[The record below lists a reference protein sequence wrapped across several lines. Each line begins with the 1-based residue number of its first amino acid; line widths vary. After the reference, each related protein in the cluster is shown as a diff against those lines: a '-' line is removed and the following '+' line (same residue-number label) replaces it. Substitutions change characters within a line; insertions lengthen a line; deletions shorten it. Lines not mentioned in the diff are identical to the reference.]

1 MEKVNLHM
9 KHVILSVTRI
19 ASLALGFL
27 VAGSAAL
34 VSGGSS
40 EVPPLVEATS
50 VLGILDVAW
59 HPTEELLAVASETGL
74 HLFDGDLQV
83 ILSVDTDTSFSSL
96 DWSADGTQ
104 LAAGDWAQA
113 EVRIY
118 DFQPSQPALTR
129 TRTLTEDAAYA
140 MKVAWSSNGSYF
152 AALFELRLDQT
163 NAADPYGVVY
173 TYDTSTWEHLTEDPF
188 PIVIPSPVLSWNP
201 DLDSTILLT
210 AFQNAYFTFDAATL
224 DVTWSVSYT
233 IPSLSAAWVT
243 EDTVAAL
250 VAGSFDLRD
259 VENDQLLANLEWG
272 GVISGANEIATDAE
286 GTYVFTGLAIVEIA
300 TGVVL
305 REYEVSHANYA
316 DWHPTLDLIAAV
328 DYDEL
333 AILDATNLQP
343 SSQPTFTPFPSLTPR
358 PTRTASP
365 SPTPTSTPRP
375 SASSRAIYSARMNLP
390 GGTESYWQLFLT
402 DANGANPVNISSP
415 NLTSPLYANDQQPQW
430 SPDGLRI
437 LFTEQVSGS
446 PHLAVM
452 NADGSQR
459 QVLTEPGYT
468 IEDFS
473 WAPDSHHVLFENYS
487 STPHEPGYYVMDI
500 TGAEPELLISY
511 DDFGPV
517 EWAVWSPLGNAIAFV
532 AFSSAGQGIHLIDP
546 AGSNVR
552 LIPDTEGAQDLIAW
566 SPDGGQIAFI
576 RNDQV

>member
-9 KHVILSVTRI
+9 KHVMMSVMRI

-27 VAGSAAL
+27 VVSSAAF

-40 EVPPLVEATS
+40 EVPPVVVEATALE
-50 VLGILDVAW
+50 VRDIAW
-59 HPTEELLAVASETGL
+59 HPTEEVLAVASRTGI

-104 LAAGDWAQA
+104 LAAGHYLQA

-118 DFQPSQPALTR
+118 DFQLLQPALTL
-129 TRTLTEDAAYA
+129 TQTLTEDAAYA
-140 MKVAWSSNGSYF
+140 MKVAWSSDGSYF
-152 AALFELRLDQT
+152 AALFEQRRDQSR
-163 NAADPYGVVY
+163 APDLYGY
-173 TYDTSTWEHLTEDPF
+173 LYAYNTSSWEHLTEDHRV
-188 PIVIPSPVLSWNP
+188 IVLPLPVLSWNP
-201 DLDSTILLT
+201 DLNSTVLLVGS
-210 AFQNAYFTFDAATL
+210 ASGFFAYDATTL
-224 DVTWSVSYT
+224 MITLS
-233 IPSLSAAWVT
+233 IPWPFRPHSADWIT
-243 EDTVAAL
+243 EDTLGVVAL
-250 VAGSFDLRD
+250 NQFHLTNVDNGPYLLSFENGSGNF
-259 VENDQLLANLEWG
+259 
-272 GVISGANEIATDAE
+272 EIATDAD
-286 GTYVFTGLAIVEIA
+286 GSYLFTGSAIIEIF
-300 TGVVL
+300 TGAVV
-305 REYEVSHANYA
+305 REYDVFNASLA
-316 DWHPTLDLIAAV
+316 DWHPTLDLIASAY
-328 DYDEL
+328 YDEL
-333 AILDATNLQP
+333 AILDGSNLP
-343 SSQPTFTPFPSLTPR
+343 STSLPTTTPFPTLTPR

-375 SASSRAIYSARMNLP
+375 SASSRAIYSARMDLP

-402 DANGANPVNISSP
+402 DANGANPVNLSSP

-446 PHLAVM
+446 PRLAVM

-459 QVLTEPGYT
+459 QVLTEPGYA

-487 STPHEPGYYVMDI
+487 STPHEPGYYVTDI

-576 RNDQV
+576 RSDQV